1 MADLERIEEK
11 PDKVSEFQKKYNIN
25 QKNVASILGKNLTL
39 FICMLVPLLLIG
51 FAWTDFGA
59 IIISTKMLSDG
70 AITVMLFTVGEI
82 MMARLGADGGKLDE
96 EYIDAKKVFDGLIS
110 EVEKKGTA
118 LMGVFCEWQ
127 IDVEMEQTVHFR
139 LRMLRMSLKEWEE
152 VKVKTPAELSKRYGK
167 RKAKKILDTINLKP
181 IELNESILL
190 YNGEYAT
197 RGGVPMSGE
206 AYLRSKKNLIEMIIA
221 CVFTGLLTFAVVVT
235 LTSDITIAR
244 VIFTVY
250 KLTMLLFRMARGYD
264 RGARAYNTIE
274 VRQYKAKSN
283 YLRQYIKFIEDKIYL
298 KLEDKYGDIS
308 CFVGDTPTYTEL
320 TPTYTE
326 LTPTTNEE

>member
-11 PDKVSEFQKKYNIN
+11 PDKVSEFQKRYNIN

-51 FAWTDFGA
+51 FVWTDFGA

-70 AITVMLFTVGEI
+70 VLTVMLFTVGEI
-82 MMARLGADGGKLDE
+82 MMARLGSDGGKLDE
-96 EYIDAKKVFDGLIS
+96 EYIEAKRAFDGLLV
-110 EVEKKGTA
+110 EVGKLGTI

-139 LRMLRMSLKEWEE
+139 LRMLRMSPKEWEE
-152 VKVKTPAELSKRYGK
+152 VKDKTPEELIERYGK
-167 RKAKKILDTINLKP
+167 SKAKKILEVINLKP

-190 YNGEYAT
+190 YNGEYAA
-197 RGGVPMSGE
+197 RGGVPISGD
-206 AYLRSKKNLIEMIIA
+206 AYLRSKKSMIETIIA
-221 CVFTGLLTFAVVVT
+221 CIFTGLLTVTVVVT
-235 LTSDITIAR
+235 LTSDITFAR
-244 VIFTVY
+244 VIYTVF
-250 KLTMLLFRMARGYD
+250 KLTMLLFRMAKGYD

-283 YLRQYIKFIEDKIYL
+283 YLSQYIKFIEDKTYL
-298 KLEDKYGDIS
+298 KLGDKYGDIS